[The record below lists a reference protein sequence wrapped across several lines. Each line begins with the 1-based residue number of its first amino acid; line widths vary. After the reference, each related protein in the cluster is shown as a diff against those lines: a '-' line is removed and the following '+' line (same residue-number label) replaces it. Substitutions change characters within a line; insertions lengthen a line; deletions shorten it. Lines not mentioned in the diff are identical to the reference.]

1 MIDYNKVIYID
12 VDDTI
17 EDLLASWVNYLNKKY
32 NLTIDVNDCKEWDM
46 GVLFPMLTRKQIV
59 DALWDVELWKDIKPI
74 PDAVEYIKKLI
85 DDGFDVYLA
94 TATHVT
100 YYNDKYEHVIHKYF
114 PFIDEEHIITIHN
127 KQLLKGL
134 VLVDDY
140 IENLK
145 DGDYCGI
152 LFTSY
157 YNKEVDLSDYGR
169 VVRADNWEECYKW
182 IHSIYTCVNG
192 CDIDGNS

>member
-1 MIDYNKVIYID
+1 MDYNKVIYVD
-12 VDDTI
+12 LDDTI
-17 EDLLASWVNYLNKKY
+17 EDLLLSWCTYLNLKY
-32 NLTIDVNDCKEWDM
+32 GLEVDPNDATEWDM
-46 GVLFPMLTRKQIV
+46 TKLYPTLNKNQIY
-59 DALWDVELWKDIKPI
+59 DALKDKELWETVLPI
-74 PDAVEYIKKLI
+74 PGAQKYLKKLI
-85 DDGFDVYLA
+85 EEGFEIYLA
-94 TATHVT
+94 TATHVD
-100 YYNDKYEHVIHKYF
+100 YFKDKYTLVIRRYF
-114 PFIDEEHIITIHN
+114 PFIDEHHIITIHN

-140 IENLK
+140 VENLK

-169 VVRADNWEECYKW
+169 VVRADNWEECYRW
-182 IHSIYTCVNG
+182 IHSIYNCVNG